1 MTPDSRLYN
10 AVRKLS
16 PKSGRGLIKAFGTLK
31 RTREEDKGGAER
43 IPLKK
48 RRDEVDIPVGSRL
61 PIVFHQFIRELY
73 SNKIYIPLSV
83 FTSPSLIH
91 QRAHPPTMEKIKL
104 NTASSADKPLCVL
117 DTAAF
122 ESNCLAEKDLDPSLR
137 RWSEKPDH
145 WNAHF
150 GFLEDQDNAK
160 SIFPA
165 ILITDIKIRKRY
177 AALPF
182 KFSHELYRNDLNEEV
197 QALKLAHGIMSDGG
211 SVAEYMGGVRG
222 IRQRQRRRLLIDG
235 GPRCSRLGV
244 ARQRQRGAGQRG
256 RGDGARGGA
265 PTPRGGAPFLA
276 GNVGAASPVVCLICA
291 KRGHM
296 YNACTS
302 TAFADGSALTCALH
316 GREISNPRSGKTLCR
331 NWNTKGNA
339 AGCAHDGARVHACS
353 LCGNKNHYVFSWTC
367 RQNPPL

>member
-83 FTSPSLIH
+83 FTSPSLIYIN
-91 QRAHPPTMEKIKL
+91 AHTPTMEKIKL

-122 ESNCLAEKDLDPSLR
+122 ESNCLAEKDLDRDEWTEAAQDWVSFIETVE
-137 RWSEKPDH
+137 SEKPDH

-244 ARQRQRGAGQRG
+244 ARQRQRGR
-256 RGDGARGGA
+256 
-265 PTPRGGAPFLA
+265 
-276 GNVGAASPVVCLICA
+276 GAAW
-291 KRGHM
+291 
-296 YNACTS
+296 
-302 TAFADGSALTCALH
+302 
-316 GREISNPRSGKTLCR
+316 PR
-331 NWNTKGNA
+331 
-339 AGCAHDGARVHACS
+339 
-353 LCGNKNHYVFSWTC
+353 
-367 RQNPPL
+367 